1 MGYVILDLEFNNLSD
16 ITKYY
21 SDFYSTYPQFKEMDC
36 PNEIIEIGAVRV
48 DKYLNQ
54 IDTLKIYVKP
64 YIFPVLNPKIKEIT
78 GIEEKNLNEGL
89 PFKEAIKILE
99 EFAKEDDIICSWAK
113 DDVAEIIRNSFY
125 HNVNNVDWIKKY
137 IDIQEY
143 CTKVMGE
150 KQSLSLKRAIEKLDI
165 RKNEGRL
172 HDALNDALYTLEVFK
187 RMYNFRVVK
196 GYVIEDILNM
206 PAIMVK
212 GLEDKDFEEDKVEF
226 ICPKCKITLN
236 MESPVK
242 VFNWRFVTLSHCNK
256 CNANILNEV
265 IVKKTLSGNKVYK
278 NNKMIISEAEYLDY
292 SYKLG
297 RTS

>member
-48 DKYLNQ
+48 DKYLQ
-54 IDTLKIYVKP
+54 EIDSLKIYVKP
-64 YIFPVLNPKIKEIT
+64 YIFPMLNPKIKEIT
-78 GIEEKNLNEGL
+78 GIEDKDVNNGI
-89 PFKEAIKILE
+89 PFEEAIKILE
-99 EFAKEDDIICSWAK
+99 NFTKEDDIICSWAK
-113 DDVAEIIRNSFY
+113 DDVAEIIRNASY
-125 HNVNNVDWIKKY
+125 HGINHIDWINKY

-150 KQSLSLKRAIEKLDI
+150 KKSLSLKRAIEKLSI
-165 RKNEGRL
+165 RKDEGRL
-172 HDALNDALYTLEVFK
+172 HDALNDSLYTLEVFK
-187 RMYNFRVVK
+187 RVYNFRVVK
-196 GYVIEDILNM
+196 NYIIEDILNM

-212 GLEDKDFEEDKVEF
+212 SLEDKDFEEDKVEF
-226 ICPKCKITLN
+226 ICPKCKEILH

-242 VFNWRFVTLSHCNK
+242 VFKWRFLTLSHCDR

-265 IVKKTLSGNKVYK
+265 MVKKTLKGNKVYK
-278 NNKMIISEAEYLDY
+278 NNKSIISEAEYLDY

-297 RTS
+297 EIS